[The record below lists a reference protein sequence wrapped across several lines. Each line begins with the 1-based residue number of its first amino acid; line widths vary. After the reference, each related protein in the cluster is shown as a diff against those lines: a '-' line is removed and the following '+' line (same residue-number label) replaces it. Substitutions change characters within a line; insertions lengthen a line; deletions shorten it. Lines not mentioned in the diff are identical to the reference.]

1 VSGPIGRRGGA
12 VRTSTKAPIG
22 ADRSAN
28 SRGIR
33 SKRHIA
39 SITYRF
45 DESAYPRDS
54 WEYVKTNREER
65 FKVKEL
71 ANGTSIVRVEV
82 KSINSER
89 AAATKPI
96 HRSSPRGAEN
106 LRQ

>member
-12 VRTSTKAPIG
+12 VRTSTKAPIV

-33 SKRHIA
+33 SKRYIT
-39 SITYRF
+39 SVTYRF

-54 WEYVKTNREER
+54 WEYVKTNRDER

-82 KSINSER
+82 KLLINSER
-89 AAATKPI
+89 PLLLNRFI
-96 HRSSPRGAEN
+96 D
-106 LRQ
+106 LRPDGPKI

>member
-12 VRTSTKAPIG
+12 VRTSTKAPIV

-33 SKRHIA
+33 SKRYIT
-39 SITYRF
+39 SVTYRF

-82 KSINSER
+82 KLLINSER
-89 AAATKPI
+89 PLLLNRFI
-96 HRSSPRGAEN
+96 D
-106 LRQ
+106 LRPDGPKI